1 LTAALSRSFSSLAI
15 PNYRR
20 YFAGQLVSISGNW
33 MQMVAEVWLILSL
46 TGSGVAVGVTTA
58 LQFLPILLFGA
69 WGGVL
74 ADRLA
79 KRRLLMLT
87 QAAMALPA
95 LFLLGVSSA
104 GVVEPWMVYAAV
116 FARGSVNSID
126 NPTRQSFVIEIVG
139 SGRVVNA
146 VSLNSVLVHTSRIVG
161 PALAGALIA
170 LWGVEPCFAL
180 NALSFAAMIA
190 ALARMEPAALRPA
203 PAPSRERGAVR
214 AALRYVRATPE
225 LAIPLASMAVIGTL
239 AFNFHTVLPLLA
251 RFSFDGG
258 ASTYAGLVAAMGVGA
273 VAGALAN
280 GARGRVSPSL
290 VAGTGIAMGALSL
303 LAAAAPTLP
312 LEIAVLVPLGAATVI
327 FAASVNS
334 ALQLATSPQMRGR
347 VMALYSIV
355 FLGSTAFGGPLSG
368 WLAEAI
374 DARAALV
381 LGGVAALAAGLA
393 ARSAFARAAVSTAE
407 YRLRDAAGIAEGRRH
422 GRREGTAAPL
432 PEPLAAE

>member
-1 LTAALSRSFSSLAI
+1 VTAALGRSLGSLAI

-20 YFAGQLVSISGNW
+20 YFSGQLVSISGNW
-33 MQMVAEVWLILSL
+33 MQMVAEVWLILTL
-46 TGSGVAVGVTTA
+46 TGSGVAVGLTTA

-87 QAAMALPA
+87 QAAMAIPA
-95 LFLLGVSSA
+95 LFLLAVSWA
-104 GVVEPWMVYAAV
+104 GVVAPWMVYCAV
-116 FARGSVNSID
+116 FARGTVNSID

-139 SGRVVNA
+139 ADRVVNA
-146 VSLNSVLVHTSRIVG
+146 VSLNSVLVHTSRILG

-180 NALSFAAMIA
+180 NALSFAVMIA
-190 ALARMEPAALRPA
+190 ALARMDAAALRTAPA
-203 PAPSRERGAVR
+203 PARSSGAVR
-214 AALRYVRATPE
+214 AALRYVRRTPE
-225 LAIPLASMAVIGTL
+225 LAIPLALMAVIGTL
-239 AFNFHTVLPLLA
+239 AFNFQTLLPLLA

-258 ASTYAGLVAAMGVGA
+258 ASTYAALVAAMGVGA

-280 GARGRVSPSL
+280 GARGRVSPGL
-290 VAGTGIAMGALSL
+290 VAGAGMAMGVLSL
-303 LAAAAPTLP
+303 LAAVAPSLP
-312 LEIAVLVPLGAATVI
+312 LEIAVLVPLGAATVV

-355 FLGSTAFGGPLSG
+355 FLGSTALGGPLSG

-374 DARAALV
+374 DPRAGLV
-381 LGGVAALAAGLA
+381 LGGVAALAAGIA
-393 ARSAFARAAVSTAE
+393 GRSAFARAAVDTGE
-407 YRLRDAAGIAEGRRH
+407 YRLGPATEG
-422 GRREGTAAPL
+422 GLTTA
-432 PEPLAAE
+432 